1 MKKCKMA
8 VIGLGFIGGLH
19 ARIIAEADNAELV
32 AIADLNKALA
42 DEYAEKYNC
51 AVYTDYKE
59 MMEKEDI
66 DAVDICVPED
76 FHVQTAVDVANAK
89 KDFIIEKPL
98 AKTLEGCLA
107 IKKAAD
113 DNKVRM
119 MVAQVCKFDP
129 RYVEL
134 KESIRRG
141 DLGEISA
148 MSFKRGN
155 PVSTANRLQ
164 GKVSFF
170 YYLGIHDIEMMVDYN
185 MPAKPVK
192 VYAQA
197 SNKKNGHMNG
207 DLDAAFVIVNFDNGA
222 VGNVHICWAYPDN
235 SAMGIWS
242 IAEVTGT
249 KGFGMVDIR
258 NQGLEIMT
266 DEAESY
272 PDTLLWP
279 EYYGKI
285 QGGLKEEIVHFAD
298 ATMNGKPYAV
308 DTECCIRGVAIAE
321 AALKSIETGEP
332 VELSL

>member
-1 MKKCKMA
+1 MKRCKMA
-8 VIGLGFIGGLH
+8 VIGLGYIGGLH
-19 ARIIAEADNAELV
+19 ARIIAESDNTELV
-32 AIADLNKALA
+32 AIADLNKQLA
-42 DEYAEKYNC
+42 DKC
-51 AVYTDYKE
+51 AAQYGCRVYTDYNE
-59 MMEKEDI
+59 MLEKEEI

-89 KDFIIEKPL
+89 KDFMIEKPL
-98 AKTLEGCLA
+98 AKTLEGCLT
-107 IKKAAD
+107 IKEAVDA
-113 DNKVRM
+113 NRVRM

-148 MSFKRGN
+148 MAFKRGN

-197 SNKKNGHMNG
+197 SSKKNSHMDR
-207 DLDAAFVIVNFDNGA
+207 DLDAAFVIVNFDNGV
-222 VGNVHICWAYPDN
+222 VGNIHLCWAYPDN

-242 IAEVTGT
+242 VAEVTGT
-249 KGFGMVDIR
+249 KGMGLVNIR

-266 DEAESY
+266 DDQESF

-285 QGGLKEEIVHFAD
+285 QGGLKEEIIHFAD
-298 ATMNGKPYAV
+298 ATMNDKLYAV

-321 AALKSIETGEP
+321 AALKSIQTGEP
-332 VELSL
+332 IELSL